1 MAEGIYQTLLEFNE
15 QKKIIEN
22 KAINRLF
29 NYVRYGI
36 TPKINSS
43 TYSVIYSTIYDF
55 VDRQLGKEILK

>member
-1 MAEGIYQTLLEFNE
+1 MAEEIYQTLLEFNK

-29 NYVRYGI
+29 NYARYGI

-43 TYSVIYSTIYDF
+43 TYS
-55 VDRQLGKEILK
+55 